1 MPGIKIKGPQR
12 FLRKDKRFV
21 NYATRSGIIM
31 ASLTYN
37 DANHDLLSNQLSI
50 HIRPESSGH
59 HVFLYHSY
67 DYLENGVHKSG
78 RWYNLQ
84 FPIESLHAL
93 NENNIMLRVNMEYYE
108 NDDEDTYTATAGT
121 PAEVRIVFTPTGINK
136 LRKHLHAT
144 NTII

>member
-1 MPGIKIKGPQR
+1 MPGVKIKGPQR

-21 NYATRSGIIM
+21 RYATRSGIIM

-37 DANHDLLSNQLSI
+37 DTNHDLLSNQLSI
-50 HIRPESSGH
+50 HIRPQSNGH
-59 HVFLYHSY
+59 HAFLYHSY

-78 RWYNLQ
+78 RWYDLQ

-93 NENNIMLRVNMEYYE
+93 NENNIMLRINMNNYE
-108 NDDEDTYTATAGT
+108 NDDDTYTSEGT

-136 LRKHLHAT
+136 LRKHLHT
-144 NTII
+144 GNTII

>member
-1 MPGIKIKGPQR
+1 MPGIKIRGPQR

-31 ASLTYN
+31 ASLAYN
-37 DANHDLLSNQLSI
+37 DVNHDLLSNQLSI
-50 HIRPESSGH
+50 HLRPQSSTNH
-59 HVFLYHSY
+59 AFLYHSY
-67 DYLENGVHKSG
+67 DYLENGVQKSG

-84 FPIESLHAL
+84 FPIEALHAL

-108 NDDEDTYTATAGT
+108 NDNEDTYKTEGT

-136 LRKHLHAT
+136 LRKHLNT
-144 NTII
+144 GNTII

>member
-21 NYATRSGIIM
+21 RYATRSGIIM

-37 DANHDLLSNQLSI
+37 DTNHDLLSNQLSI
-50 HIRPESSGH
+50 HIRPQSNGQH
-59 HVFLYHSY
+59 AFLYHSY

-84 FPIESLHAL
+84 FPLESLHAL
-93 NENNIMLRVNMEYYE
+93 NINNIMLRVNLANYGH
-108 NDDEDTYTATAGT
+108 DDEDTYAATADT

-136 LRKHLHAT
+136 LRKHLHT
-144 NTII
+144 GNTII

>member
-1 MPGIKIKGPQR
+1 MPGIKIRGPQR

-21 NYATRSGIIM
+21 RYATRSGIIM
-31 ASLTYN
+31 ASLTHN
-37 DANHDLLSNQLSI
+37 NTNHDLLSNQLSI

-108 NDDEDTYTATAGT
+108 NDDEDTYTTEGT

>member
-21 NYATRSGIIM
+21 RYATRSGIIM

-50 HIRPESSGH
+50 HIRPQSNGH
-59 HVFLYHSY
+59 HAFLYHSY

-78 RWYNLQ
+78 RWYDLQ
-84 FPIESLHAL
+84 FPLESLHAL
-93 NENNIMLRVNMEYYE
+93 NENNIMLRVNMNNYE
-108 NDDEDTYTATAGT
+108 NDDDDYNTEGT